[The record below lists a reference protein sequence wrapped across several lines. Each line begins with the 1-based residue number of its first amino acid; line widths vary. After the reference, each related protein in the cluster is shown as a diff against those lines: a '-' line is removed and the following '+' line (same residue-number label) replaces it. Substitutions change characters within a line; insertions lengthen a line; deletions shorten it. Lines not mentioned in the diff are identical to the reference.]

1 MDGAIEC
8 TGRFMGGGSGARDR
22 RGPSRSGGYGGWQWA
37 YLRLGGRGYRP
48 AWWGIIMAVMVVSGD
63 ILEGNY
69 TLDVFSSIYGG
80 LVEVD

>member
-1 MDGAIEC
+1 
-8 TGRFMGGGSGARDR
+8 
-22 RGPSRSGGYGGWQWA
+22 
-37 YLRLGGRGYRP
+37 LRLGGRGYRP